1 MKNKELQKYIQTQIS
16 QSKKR
21 LESLSFNSE
30 GKSFFRRNIFY
41 NLNDLLNDFLKK
53 RGEPRIVVMP
63 GLRGMGKTTLLAQLY
78 LSLEGDV
85 DKLYL
90 SVEEAIKRFDVDLW
104 DIIEN
109 YEELMGRHIEQ
120 IDKPLIF
127 FLDEIH
133 YDKKWAFFLKSMYD
147 RSRNVMIFCTG
158 SSALLLKE
166 QINADI
172 ARRVYFLDINPVH
185 FSEYMLL
192 KYGKTPIKNINEDL
206 KNIIFFSKNAKE
218 VFDELKKIESKIKKY
233 WLDIDKFE
241 FEKYVKFGTFPF
253 TLRIENDSIA
263 INFIS
268 QIISKVIYADISQ
281 FYNFEV
287 ETLNRI
293 DRVLY
298 LISDTLGVSILKLS
312 EALEIKPDTLR
323 LILKSLETSGIV
335 SRVSPFGAHFKQVKK
350 PSKYLFSTPSLRFSY
365 LSSKE
370 SIGLFENYKGSLL
383 EDMICMYL
391 NSILKNFSLSYDSR
405 EGGADFIISNLN
417 RKIILEASF
426 GEKSYRQIV
435 ETSKRVKPSYNLI
448 ISSNDLEYSEELNAV
463 KVPLKYFLLM

>member
-1 MKNKELQKYIQTQIS
+1 
-16 QSKKR
+16 
-21 LESLSFNSE
+21 
-30 GKSFFRRNIFY
+30 
-41 NLNDLLNDFLKK
+41 
-53 RGEPRIVVMP
+53 
-63 GLRGMGKTTLLAQLY
+63 
-78 LSLEGDV
+78 
-85 DKLYL
+85 
-90 SVEEAIKRFDVDLW
+90 
-104 DIIEN
+104 
-109 YEELMGRHIEQ
+109 
-120 IDKPLIF
+120 
-127 FLDEIH
+127 
-133 YDKKWAFFLKSMYD
+133 
-147 RSRNVMIFCTG
+147 
-158 SSALLLKE
+158 
-166 QINADI
+166 
-172 ARRVYFLDINPVH
+172 VYFLDINPVH